1 MAVCN
6 VNMLPKCLLCAGFV
20 ARLHLNVS
28 VHNLLSNIIWI
39 KYHKKRQSKTHLRMT
54 VYLKDTLRQHD
65 VNHLFPSCGFCE

>member
-28 VHNLLSNIIWI
+28 VHNLLSNIIWNE
-39 KYHKKRQSKTHLRMT
+39 YHKKKTEQDSS
-54 VYLKDTLRQHD
+54 VYDCVFERHIAST
-65 VNHLFPSCGFCE
+65 